1 MMGVPCVQL
10 TAPHPPEPPLQ
21 KEENEAT
28 QEEIFQERQYQIDA
42 GIVRIMKTRKTLNY
56 QVLLSELFAQLKFPA
71 KVRCGGACVCC
82 AWCLCPLH
90 CRVLHAIPTNP
101 FLPPPPPHMHL
112 CCLPHSPLT

>member
-1 MMGVPCVQL
+1 
-10 TAPHPPEPPLQ
+10 LQ

-71 KVRCGGACVCC
+71 KVRCGGACV
-82 AWCLCPLH
+82 AVHGVYIH
-90 CRVLHAIPTNP
+90 CTVVFCTPSLPTLFYP
-101 FLPPPPPHMHL
+101 HLPVTCTSAAYPTAH
-112 CCLPHSPLT
+112 